1 MCVSTAHTA
10 HARAHTPTHPH
21 THTHTHTHTQSFSIS
36 VENLDFFFFL
46 NYKILWV
53 ETNIFNSHIIPQAAL
68 QPCPF
73 PCLLVPFPRVR
84 SLAFIILNI
93 FTYLLIVSDLPTPL
107 AFSPLCRV
115 CTLPQHTLAPRA
127 LAGRSWG
134 TGSLAVDF
142 LTLTLKTAEVEREKQ
157 PSLLHKIFFFP

>member
-1 MCVSTAHTA
+1 MKLTS
-10 HARAHTPTHPH
+10 
-21 THTHTHTHTQSFSIS
+21 SIP
-36 VENLDFFFFL
+36 
-46 NYKILWV
+46 
-53 ETNIFNSHIIPQAAL
+53 IIPQAAL
-68 QPCPF
+68 QPCSF

-107 AFSPLCRV
+107 AFSPLCHV
-115 CTLPQHTLAPRA
+115 CTLPQHTLGPRA

-157 PSLLHKIFFFP
+157 PSLLHKILNSICPSYLLLCEKKKKKGATLKVSCLKFEQCSLAHRSAV